1 MKNRSDAWEKDGQNV
16 DETRR
21 KEDENEL
28 KRLRFRV
35 ILRVIFWLLS
45 MFFLN
50 VARFFNRNREKNGV
64 ILCWIS
70 AILSLIFG
78 VLAIILEK
86 FL

>member
-1 MKNRSDAWEKDGQNV
+1 VKKE

-21 KEDENEL
+21 NENENEL

-45 MFFLN
+45 MFFLHL
-50 VARFFNRNREKNGV
+50 ARFFNRNREGNGV
-64 ILCWIS
+64 VLTWIS

-86 FL
+86 FF

>member
-1 MKNRSDAWEKDGQNV
+1 MKNRSDVLEKDSQKE

-21 KEDENEL
+21 NEDENVL

-35 ILRVIFWLLS
+35 ILRVIFWFLS
-45 MFFLN
+45 VFFLN
-50 VARFFNRNREKNGV
+50 LARFFNRNREGNGV
-64 ILCWIS
+64 ILTWIS